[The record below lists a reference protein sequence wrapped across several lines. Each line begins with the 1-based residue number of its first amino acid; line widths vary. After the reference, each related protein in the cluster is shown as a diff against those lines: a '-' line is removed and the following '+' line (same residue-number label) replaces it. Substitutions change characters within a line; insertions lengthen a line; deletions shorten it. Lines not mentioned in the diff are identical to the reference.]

1 MECQTARCF
10 PLGAVQYR
18 MFSAS
23 CAYARSH
30 GAFLTCPPGPTSVVQ
45 FREEIQ
51 QNLHE
56 ITRLHILLQDGELQ
70 SKTANAYIE
79 EVRDLFPSL
88 FLLATECFFC
98 M

>member
-1 MECQTARCF
+1 
-10 PLGAVQYR
+10 
-18 MFSAS
+18 
-23 CAYARSH
+23 
-30 GAFLTCPPGPTSVVQ
+30 VQ

-79 EVRDLFPSL
+79 EVRDLFPSP